1 MMTNG
6 LKTYDLIVIGG
17 GPAGITAATA
27 ASRFGKGVALVDCNR
42 EIGGAGINTGTVPSK
57 TLRETALALSGLKS
71 RNLYGVDLSIRRE
84 VTVADFLGHEEHV
97 KDAFH
102 ASITQRLEMLKATVY
117 HGTATFLD
125 AHTIQ
130 VDPGSKDLEQDPS
143 PAGVAIQL
151 RGEKI
156 LIATGSSPVHP
167 EIFPFG
173 QGEIYDSD
181 TILKLDRIP
190 KTLAVIGA
198 GVIGAEYGCTFRALG
213 AEVHIL
219 DGRDVFLPFLD
230 TEVSQSLVGALQT
243 NGIVFH
249 WKENVQR
256 CLPLSS
262 GSVRLELSSGASLTC
277 DAVLVAAGRQSNTA
291 KVGLEKAGVQTGE
304 RGIIAVNE
312 HFQTNIENIYAAG
325 DVVGF
330 PALASTSAEQ
340 ARRAVR
346 HALGLGGSA
355 ISSLLPNGIYT
366 IPEVS
371 MVGETEESLK
381 KKGVDYIVGRASYQ
395 ENARGRII
403 GDQDGFLKLIFRRDD
418 LKLIGVHIMGELA
431 TEVVH
436 IGLVA
441 MMGNATANL
450 FIDACFNLPT
460 LGLLYKTATLNG
472 LGLTSIPPV
481 RPESPGNQS
490 PSWP

>member
-1 MMTNG
+1 MTND
-6 LKTYDLIVIGG
+6 LQTYDLVVMGG
-17 GPAGITAATA
+17 GPAGITAATV
-27 ASRFGKGVALVDCNR
+27 ASSFGKSVALVDNQ

-71 RNLYGVDLSIRRE
+71 RNLYGVDLSLRRE

-102 ASITQRLEMLKATVY
+102 ADITQRLQVLKAAIYRATS
-117 HGTATFLD
+117 TFLD

-130 VDPGSKDLEQDPS
+130 VNLGSEDREKDPS
-143 PAGVAIQL
+143 APSREIQL

-167 EIFPFG
+167 DVFPFDH
-173 QGEIYDSD
+173 GEIYDSD
-181 TILKLDRIP
+181 TILKLNRIP
-190 KTLAVIGA
+190 KILAVVGA

-219 DGRDVFLPFLD
+219 DGRDVLLPFLD
-230 TEVSQSLVGALQT
+230 AEVSRALAGALQRS
-243 NGIVFH
+243 GIVFH
-249 WKENVQR
+249 WKENVHK
-256 CLPLSS
+256 CIPTES
-262 GSVRLELSSGASLTC
+262 GGVRLELSSGAALTG

-291 KVGLEKAGVQTGE
+291 KLGLEKAGVKTAE
-304 RGIIAVNE
+304 RGIIPVNE

-325 DVVGF
+325 DVIGF
-330 PALASTSAEQ
+330 PALASTSVEQ
-340 ARRAVR
+340 ARRAVY
-346 HALGLGGSA
+346 HALGLGEST
-355 ISSLLPNGIYT
+355 ISPLLPNGIYT

-381 KKGVDYIVGRASYQ
+381 KKGVAYIVGRANYW

-403 GDQDGFLKLIFRRDD
+403 GDQDGFLKLLFRQDD
-418 LKLIGVHIMGELA
+418 LKLIGVHIMGDLA

-441 MMGNATANL
+441 MMCNASANL
-450 FIDACFNLPT
+450 FDDACFNLPT
-460 LGLLYKTATLNG
+460 LGVLYKTATLNA
-472 LGLTSIPPV
+472 LQNIPPPRRV
-481 RPESPGNQS
+481 LA
-490 PSWP
+490 